1 MWELIMDK
9 LKRSQN
15 QIIKDHLLTGQSITS
30 WQAIEVYRITT
41 LPTRVSQ
48 LRQKGLNIED
58 KRINKD
64 GKHWSVYWLNS
75 DYIEA
80 YKVKGGNDE

>member
-1 MWELIMDK
+1 MDK

-15 QIIKDHLLTGQSITS
+15 QIIKDHLLTGQTRTS
-30 WQAIEVYRITT
+30 RQAIETYRITT
-41 LPTRVSQ
+41 LPTRI
-48 LRQKGLNIED
+48 RKKKKKGLNIED
-58 KRINKD
+58 KRVNKD

-80 YKVKGGNDE
+80 CKAKGGNNE